1 MEINKIEA
9 GVRLILEGLGVDPDD
24 SNFRQTP
31 RRVAKVYEELFLA
44 PKTDWPV
51 FDEDYT
57 DMVIMRGHTFWSLCP
72 HHLLPVRLV
81 ASVGYIPRGKVIGA
95 SKLIRLIHDCI
106 RMPMTQE
113 ALTAS
118 VIAHIR
124 DLTGGTSEG
133 EAVFMEGRHGCFAIR
148 GVRSDASL
156 ITCKFNGR
164 FETDPELQRRFM
176 DLARAP
182 GNGR

>member
-1 MEINKIEA
+1 MDKDKIA
-9 GVRLILEGLGVDPDD
+9 SGVKLILEGLGADLED
-24 SNFRQTP
+24 SNFRRTP
-31 RRVAKVYEELFLA
+31 ERVAKVYEELFR
-44 PKTDWPV
+44 PPQTEWPV

-57 DMVIMRGHTFWSLCP
+57 DMVIMRGHTLWTLCP

-81 ASVGYIPRGKVIGA
+81 ASVAYIPRGKVIGA
-95 SKLIRLIHDCI
+95 SKLMRLIHDCI

-124 DLTGGTSEG
+124 DLTGRTSEG

-156 ITCKFNGR
+156 ITCKFSGR
-164 FETDPELQRRFM
+164 FESDPEMQRRFM

-182 GNGR
+182 GNGH

>member
-1 MEINKIEA
+1 MDKDKIA
-9 GVRLILEGLGVDPDD
+9 SGVRLILEGLGVDPED
-24 SNFRQTP
+24 SNFRRTP
-31 RRVAKVYEELFLA
+31 ERVAKVYEELFIA
-44 PKTDWPV
+44 PQTDWPV
-51 FDEDYT
+51 FDENYT
-57 DMVIMRGHTFWSLCP
+57 DIVIMRGHTFWSLCP

-81 ASVGYIPRGKVIGA
+81 ASVGYIPKGKVIGA

-106 RMPMTQE
+106 KMPMTQE

-118 VIAHIR
+118 VISHIR

-156 ITCKFNGR
+156 VTCKFSGR
-164 FETDPELQRRFM
+164 FESDPEMQRRFM
-176 DLARAP
+176 DLARIP
-182 GNGR
+182 GNGH

>member
-1 MEINKIEA
+1 
-9 GVRLILEGLGVDPDD
+9 
-24 SNFRQTP
+24 
-31 RRVAKVYEELFLA
+31 VARVYEELFRA
-44 PKTDWPV
+44 PRTEWPV

-106 RMPMTQE
+106 KMPMTQE

-124 DLTGGTSEG
+124 ELTGGTSEG

-164 FETDPELQRRFM
+164 FETDAELQRRFM
-176 DLARAP
+176 DLVRAG